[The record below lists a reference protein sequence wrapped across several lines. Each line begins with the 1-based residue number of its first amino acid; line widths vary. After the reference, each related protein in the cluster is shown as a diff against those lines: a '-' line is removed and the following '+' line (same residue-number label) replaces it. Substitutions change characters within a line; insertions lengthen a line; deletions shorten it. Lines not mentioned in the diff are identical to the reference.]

1 MNDMWYNRRKHVKR
15 KTKNRILVKYIGVVI
30 SLSLEI
36 SGHIDRLDY
45 NIDTEVEQIR
55 FSEREEK
62 RIRGSIEIPKA
73 IKSFEGQSEIN
84 LGIVPLQGKEQV
96 LNVELS
102 FNAILFAERINEEN
116 EYPYSYV
123 FSAGGFIIRIESV
136 EVISIFTD
144 KDSEYFK
151 ISVS

>member
-1 MNDMWYNRRKHVKR
+1 M
-15 KTKNRILVKYIGVVI
+15 
-30 SLSLEI
+30 SLEI

-55 FSEREEK
+55 FSERETK
-62 RIRGSIEIPKA
+62 KIRGSIEIPKA

-84 LGIVPLQGKEQV
+84 LGIVPLQGKEQESKA
-96 LNVELS
+96 ELA
-102 FNAILFAERINEEN
+102 FNAILFVERINEEN

-136 EVISIFTD
+136 EDLSIFKN